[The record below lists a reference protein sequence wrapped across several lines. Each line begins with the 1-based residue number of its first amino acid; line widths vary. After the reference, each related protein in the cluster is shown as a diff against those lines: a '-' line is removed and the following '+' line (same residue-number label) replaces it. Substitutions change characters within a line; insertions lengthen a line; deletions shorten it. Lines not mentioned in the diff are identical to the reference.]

1 MLISVPNVSDGDI
14 VMARAT
20 PPFDG
25 ASGPGRLPA
34 LIVSCSRLVRMA
46 VTNSMQGLRHAGE
59 ARVRRQFHPCRHQ
72 CHHHHHTWWNRY
84 VRVQH
89 REVARLECAH
99 GPDIARTDVRHDAEL
114 VIEERH
120 AADAELNH
128 SVQRQ

>member
-46 VTNSMQGLRHAGE
+46 VTNSMQGLRHARRGARE
-59 ARVRRQFHPCRHQ
+59 ATIPPMPPPMPPPPPHMVEQ
-72 CHHHHHTWWNRY
+72 RY

-89 REVARLECAH
+89 
-99 GPDIARTDVRHDAEL
+99 
-114 VIEERH
+114 
-120 AADAELNH
+120 
-128 SVQRQ
+128 